1 MRNSVTGE
9 DLEWTVNTFNSTFAE
24 YNLIRSTNPQ
34 ISVTVG
40 EMPVEQP
47 VAPSQQAFNTLP
59 GPQDQIP
66 QSQPL
71 YPMEHPDVPIE
82 PEMSANPPNPPSD
95 TQPASQNSSSWSK
108 SNDFLRYVS
117 SELQSID
124 AKYKVKESLKEGYDR
139 GVQNVKAFFAEKS
152 LKERVNDGIRDTKEW
167 IQANVTRERITEG
180 FKSVSYVVIRGAVFI
195 STGITKGL
203 SYVLERMEAERREEA
218 EKNGENALATT
229 LLDPTHCMESPMEEN
244 GNGSGNG
251 NGNGNGNGSG
261 NGTQHVNEMKGNLT
275 GNGMTA
281 CEENRNPPVNQIP
294 LNQPL
299 NPSLN
304 QIPLNEI
311 PLNPPAN
318 PSLNQPLNPPV
329 NQIPVNQGSM
339 NQGPVGPLMDGANGG
354 IRESEGE
361 AQRAEM
367 DTTNGEH

>member
-1 MRNSVTGE
+1 MRNSATGE

-47 VAPSQQAFNTLP
+47 IAPSQQAFNTLP

-71 YPMEHPDVPIE
+71 YPMENPGVPIE
-82 PEMSANPPNPPSD
+82 PDMSANPPNPPSD
-95 TQPASQNSSSWSK
+95 TQPASQNPPSWSK
-108 SNDFLRYVS
+108 SNDFLKYVS

-124 AKYKVKESLKEGYDR
+124 AKYKVKESLKESYDR

-180 FKSVSYVVIRGAVFI
+180 FKSASYVVIRGAVFI

-203 SYVLERMEAERREEA
+203 SYVLERMEAARKEEA
-218 EKNGENALATT
+218 EKNRENALATT
-229 LLDPTHCMESPMEEN
+229 LLDPAPCMESPMEEN
-244 GNGSGNG
+244 GNGN
-251 NGNGNGNGSG
+251 G

-275 GNGMTA
+275 GSGMTA
-281 CEENRNPPVNQIP
+281 YEGNRNPPVNQIP

-299 NPSLN
+299 NPPLN
-304 QIPLNEI
+304 QIPLNQPLNHLPLNQI
-311 PLNPPAN
+311 PLNPPAI

-329 NQIPVNQGSM
+329 NQVPLNQRPVSQV
-339 NQGPVGPLMDGANGG
+339 PVGPLMDGANGG
-354 IRESEGE
+354 IKETEGE
-361 AQRAEM
+361 AQRAER
-367 DTTNGEH
+367 DTTNVEH